1 MAPSNHVARADQKF
15 AILISGLPR
24 SLLSSV
30 VRDSFQRHVQ
40 RVLPNSD
47 LFFALVVESK
57 NSSAHLLN
65 EVATAYSPKHVSIVP
80 KYRSVPGLRCQLPSS
95 LSRRVLMQWVGL
107 GILYSAVEAI
117 ERNSSI
123 GYDWLLRTRTD
134 MVYFADLPL
143 ASLSSRFAWVPSGGM
158 NSNSQA
164 QCSNDHIFICPRGL
178 CRAYFML
185 LELWQSRHCVAAYG
199 AAGDKMGRSAAALK
213 DASPS
218 VFASVGDGGVLRMGE
233 QPVARFSIPLLPKG
247 EFPEYYLRARY
258 SDGSTCDGSNGVQA
272 DRCCGILREFDI
284 PYAIARGNATHGFLA
299 CDANLISEWRTVAL
313 ERAGGN
319 RAALQTCRALSR
331 DYTGVQG
338 EGCEVPSVRDSTNLH
353 IQCRRSLRHLPL
365 PPVHWTAHES

>member
-1 MAPSNHVARADQKF
+1 M
-15 AILISGLPR
+15 
-24 SLLSSV
+24 
-30 VRDSFQRHVQ
+30 RDSFQRHVQ

-164 QCSNDHIFICPRGL
+164 QCSNVVQIEQ
-178 CRAYFML
+178 ML
-185 LELWQSRHCVAAYG
+185 
-199 AAGDKMGRSAAALK
+199 
-213 DASPS
+213 
-218 VFASVGDGGVLRMGE
+218 
-233 QPVARFSIPLLPKG
+233 
-247 EFPEYYLRARY
+247 
-258 SDGSTCDGSNGVQA
+258 
-272 DRCCGILREFDI
+272 
-284 PYAIARGNATHGFLA
+284 
-299 CDANLISEWRTVAL
+299 
-313 ERAGGN
+313 
-319 RAALQTCRALSR
+319 
-331 DYTGVQG
+331 
-338 EGCEVPSVRDSTNLH
+338 
-353 IQCRRSLRHLPL
+353 
-365 PPVHWTAHES
+365 AHEQL